1 MRRAYTF
8 RRSLE
13 EFAAAREQFNSL
25 VNRLQSEETAWMEHG
40 EVEALVATEG
50 MELLRC
56 LLQGHLDLRA
66 VRESKR
72 EAVMGADGVRRSH
85 CRRAC
90 ERPLMTL
97 FGEVRVERQGY
108 SARGQ
113 SSLFPLDGELNLPL
127 DKYSHGLRQ
136 RVAEEVSKNSFD
148 EAVATVGQT
157 TGGKVP
163 KRQAETLAA
172 KVTHD
177 FGAFYKTRQA
187 RLAEATQDLLVIS
200 LDSKGIVMLQE
211 DLREATRKAAEQA
224 QPKLKSRL
232 SKGEKRCRKRMATVA
247 TVYTLKAQVRT
258 AEAIMGLEEDDQ
270 ARPCA
275 RNKRV
280 WASVKRAP
288 EAVTEEVFQEALR
301 RDPSMQHPWVILVDG
316 DEHQLER
323 IIACVKRHHVEVTL
337 VLDLIHGLEYLWK
350 AVYCFYPE
358 GSEEAE
364 AWVAERALRILKG
377 QASEVAAGMRRSATL
392 RELTPDQRKGVDKC
406 ADYLLKYRAMLHY
419 DDYLAT
425 GLPIATGVIEGA
437 CRHLIKDRMDLT
449 GARWRLQSAEAVLK
463 LRSLQSSGDFDEYL
477 AFHKAQELKRNHASR
492 YANFSLQEAA

>member
-1 MRRAYTF
+1 
-8 RRSLE
+8 
-13 EFAAAREQFNSL
+13 
-25 VNRLQSEETAWMEHG
+25 MEHG

-157 TGGKVP
+157 TGGKIP

-177 FGAFYKTRQA
+177 FGAFYKT
-187 RLAEATQDLLVIS
+187 
-200 LDSKGIVMLQE
+200 G
-211 DLREATRKAAEQA
+211 
-224 QPKLKSRL
+224 
-232 SKGEKRCRKRMATVA
+232 
-247 TVYTLKAQVRT
+247 
-258 AEAIMGLEEDDQ
+258 
-270 ARPCA
+270 
-275 RNKRV
+275 
-280 WASVKRAP
+280 
-288 EAVTEEVFQEALR
+288 
-301 RDPSMQHPWVILVDG
+301 
-316 DEHQLER
+316 
-323 IIACVKRHHVEVTL
+323 
-337 VLDLIHGLEYLWK
+337 
-350 AVYCFYPE
+350 
-358 GSEEAE
+358 
-364 AWVAERALRILKG
+364 
-377 QASEVAAGMRRSATL
+377 
-392 RELTPDQRKGVDKC
+392 
-406 ADYLLKYRAMLHY
+406 
-419 DDYLAT
+419 
-425 GLPIATGVIEGA
+425 
-437 CRHLIKDRMDLT
+437 
-449 GARWRLQSAEAVLK
+449 
-463 LRSLQSSGDFDEYL
+463 
-477 AFHKAQELKRNHASR
+477 
-492 YANFSLQEAA
+492 